1 MAIIPEKY
9 TTLSPIQ
16 EEYRKFWLY
25 FNSQSLNHRGFSSTF
40 KIHPTPSIRCY
51 QDFSIRQP
59 YHLVLKVDFKRNQYV
74 VMIYFNKVKV
84 YIDYYE
90 NHKTRIESEL
100 GYTLEWKELA
110 TKGSAGKMFAA
121 NLFDNSQYEQICQK
135 MMDEGIRIVRI
146 FNSYTEE
153 LIL

>member
-1 MAIIPEKY
+1 MRRILIVQI
-9 TTLSPIQ
+9 L
-16 EEYRKFWLY
+16 
-25 FNSQSLNHRGFSSTF
+25 
-40 KIHPTPSIRCY
+40 
-51 QDFSIRQP
+51 
-59 YHLVLKVDFKRNQYV
+59 
-74 VMIYFNKVKV
+74 YFNKVKV

-90 NHKTRIESEL
+90 NLKTRIESEL
-100 GYTLEWKELA
+100 GYTLEWKEQA
-110 TKGSAGKMFAA
+110 TKGSAGKLFAA